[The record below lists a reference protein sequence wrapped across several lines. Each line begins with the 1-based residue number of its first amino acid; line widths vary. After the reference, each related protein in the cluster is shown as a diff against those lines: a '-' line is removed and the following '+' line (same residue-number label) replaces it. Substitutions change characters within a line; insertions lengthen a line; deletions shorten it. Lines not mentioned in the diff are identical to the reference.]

1 MLYASTI
8 AVFNDKKEILIIKRS
23 DKADSFPGCWGL
35 PGGKIEKNET
45 PEQAAVRELKEETG
59 LKTNEDDLYYLY
71 TIHRESNKE
80 IVCFVAEDYEGKII
94 LNEESSDYKWLDP
107 QDLTSINM
115 IPTPGVFLRL
125 LEMWAEFAI

>member
-23 DKADSFPGCWGL
+23 DKVDSFPGHWGL

-45 PEQAAVRELKEETG
+45 PEQAAARELREETG

-80 IVCFVAEDYEGKII
+80 IVCFTAEDYKGKVI
-94 LNEESSDYKWLDP
+94 LNEESSDYKWIAP
-107 QDLTSINM
+107 RDLHSVNL
-115 IPTPGVFLRL
+115 IPTPGVFIRL